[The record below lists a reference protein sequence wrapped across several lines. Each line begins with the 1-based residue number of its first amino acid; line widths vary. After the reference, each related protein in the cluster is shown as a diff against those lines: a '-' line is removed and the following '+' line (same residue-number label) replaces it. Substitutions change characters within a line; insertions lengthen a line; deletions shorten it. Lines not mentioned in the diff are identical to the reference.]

1 MVNKEIYDLIGKIL
15 NKKPE
20 KVKDKKSAH
29 YGIPFYR
36 LTVNIKNQEEV
47 KEILAFEC
55 WFEKKERGV
64 FK

>member
-36 LTVNIKNQEEV
+36 LTVDIKNQEEV

-55 WFEKKERGV
+55 
-64 FK
+64 